1 MAIYSL
7 DNTVQHYAWGSTD
20 ALPAMLGKEN
30 PSGEP
35 WAELWMGAHPRAP
48 SLAVDPVGGERKP
61 LDALI
66 ADDPDATIGPDAA
79 RRFGGKLPFLFKLLS
94 AAKPLSIQA
103 HPSKRKA
110 EHGFALEESKGIPI
124 DAAERNYKDPNHKP
138 ETVVAQTAF
147 EGLCG
152 FRPIVD
158 IIDNARLIAPD
169 DWERLIGRLAYDP
182 CKLELSS
189 FFYLFVSIGG
199 DHKAKRLRYAKARS
213 ERIVADEPKSSE
225 RSRLFSW
232 ILRLMD
238 EYPGDIGALA
248 PLALNLFE
256 LRPGEAINLPP
267 GEPHAYLRGTAAEI
281 MANSDNVLRGGLT
294 SKHVDIP
301 EFISTLGFDSAVVE
315 PLEPILGDDGFYA
328 YPCGVPDYSLSR
340 AEVDG
345 ALPVGARAASPEILL
360 CVDGTVSL
368 EAASGAAIELPR
380 GASAFV
386 CADERAYVLRG
397 SGAVYRAGVP
407 A

>member
-1 MAIYSL
+1 MAIYVL
-7 DNTVQHYAWGSTD
+7 ENTVQHYAWGSND
-20 ALPAMLGKEN
+20 ALPALLGKEN

-48 SLAVDPVGGERKP
+48 SVAVDPSTGARKP

-66 ADDPDATIGPDAA
+66 AAAPGATIGADVA
-79 RRFGGKLPFLFKLLS
+79 RRFGGELPFLFKLLS
-94 AAKPLSIQA
+94 AARPLSVQA

-110 EHGFALEESKGIPI
+110 EHGFAREESKGIPI

-138 ETVVAQTAF
+138 ETVVALTSF

-152 FRPIVD
+152 FRLIEAIVD
-158 IIDNARLIAPD
+158 ATRLLAPD
-169 DWERLIGRLAYDP
+169 DWERLIGRLAVDP

-189 FFYLFVSIGG
+189 FIYMIMSIDGE
-199 DHKAKRLRYAKARS
+199 HKARRLSYARSRS
-213 ERIVADEPKSSE
+213 ERIVADEPRGSG

-232 ILRLMD
+232 VLRLMD
-238 EYPGDIGALA
+238 EYPNDIGALA

-256 LRPGEAINLPP
+256 LSPGEAINLPP

-301 EFISTLGFDSAVVE
+301 EFISTLGFDSAIIE
-315 PLEPILGDDGFYA
+315 PLEPTLGDDGFYA

-340 AEVDG
+340 AEVSG
-345 ALPVGARAASPEILL
+345 TLTFGGRPETPEILL
-360 CVDGTVSL
+360 CVDGEVSL
-368 EAASGAAIELPR
+368 EAGSGASIELPR

-386 CADERAYVLRG
+386 CADERAYAVSG
-397 SGAVYRAGVP
+397 SGAIYRAGVP
-407 A
+407 V